1 MKFLNSLYS
10 ALYLFVFF
18 MVPAQAT
25 EITATQL
32 IASCSSPKSDEQAF
46 CVGYI
51 GGIMDGA
58 KTSQKNSGKIFFKH
72 SDSGKAWCKTK
83 EKNLIHA
90 TNDVIAFSQNS
101 QRSHFNSALML
112 VVKALETRWPCKNQ

>member
-32 IASCSSPKSDEQAF
+32 IASCSSPNSDEQAF

-72 SDSGKAWCKTK
+72 FCIFSFLIPIFGNVIMILFIARARLFLSSERALQNTNIVSGSL
-83 EKNLIHA
+83 LII
-90 TNDVIAFSQNS
+90 VGIIIA
-101 QRSHFNSALML
+101 L
-112 VVKALETRWPCKNQ
+112 T

>member
-32 IASCSSPKSDEQAF
+32 IASCSSPDSDEQAF

-58 KTSQKNSGKIFFKH
+58 KTSQKNSGKIFL
-72 SDSGKAWCKTK
+72 
-83 EKNLIHA
+83 NILIA
-90 TNDVIAFSQNS
+90 GRLGA
-101 QRSHFNSALML
+101 
-112 VVKALETRWPCKNQ
+112 K